1 MTHQVLLYLVS
12 YGVMY
17 LCFPIYNA
25 MFGWDVPLRVDPH
38 LLAMFLL
45 YRLVVAPALAGMQ
58 RVAWVFK
65 RFTT

>member
-1 MTHQVLLYLVS
+1 MTHHVLLYPVS
-12 YGVMY
+12 DDVIY
-17 LCFPIYNA
+17 LSFLIYDA

-58 RVAWVFK
+58 RVSWVFK